1 MAHDMVGYEDLPVV
15 RLDAVPR
22 RAGAAALILVGLG
35 AIALILALLTGATRA
50 WRAYLFNWLFW
61 TSIAQG
67 PVILAASV
75 VMTRGV
81 WSRSMRRIALSFVAF
96 LPLSFLL
103 MIPLF
108 FVGDRI
114 FPWTQMELVPGK
126 EAWLNVPFVAARNIF
141 LFGALVL
148 VSLFFA
154 YWALRPD
161 IGLLRDEVPPR
172 LRGLYERLSR
182 GWRGQEAEET
192 LAHHKLARLAPV
204 LVLVYALAFSF
215 LAFDLVM
222 SLEPSWWSTL
232 LGPYFFM
239 GAFLGG
245 IAVTAVVA
253 VVFRQTLGL
262 AASIEPVQLHDI
274 GKLTFAFVIFWTYLF
289 WAQFIV
295 IWYGLLPYEQSFVIR
310 RFDQP
315 FSGVALFVIF
325 AMFVVPFF
333 GLLGVK
339 AKKTPA
345 VLATFATI
353 VLVGLWVERYLLVY
367 PSYYFGQDQLVF
379 GWQEIGIGL
388 GFAGLLLGSLLF
400 FATRFPLFQL
410 WQPLSELELL
420 GSSAEPPG
428 EVVTAE

>member
-1 MAHDMVGYEDLPVV
+1 MAHGTIGYEDLPVV
-15 RLDAVPR
+15 RLEAVPR
-22 RAGAAALILVGLG
+22 RAGATALLLVAAGAVALV
-35 AIALILALLTGATRA
+35 LALLTDATRA

-67 PVILAASV
+67 AVLLGATV

-81 WSRSMRRIALSFVAF
+81 WSRSLRRIALSFVAF
-96 LPLSFLL
+96 LPLAFLL
-103 MIPLF
+103 LIPLF
-108 FVGDRI
+108 FVGERI
-114 FPWTQMELVPGK
+114 FPWTDMELPAGK

-148 VSLFFA
+148 VSLAFA

-161 IGLLRDEVPPR
+161 VGLLRDSAPLR
-172 LRGLYERLSR
+172 LRGWYERLSR

-192 LAHHKLARLAPV
+192 QAHHKLARLAPV
-204 LVLVYALAFSF
+204 FTLVYALAFSF

-222 SLEPSWWSTL
+222 SLEPNWWSTL

-239 GAFLGG
+239 AAFLGG
-245 IAVTAVVA
+245 IAATAVVS
-253 VVFRQTLGL
+253 VVYRQSLGL
-262 AASIEPVQLHDI
+262 AEAIEPTQLHDI
-274 GKLTFAFVIFWTYLF
+274 GKLTFAFVIFWAYLF

-295 IWYGLLPYEQSFVIR
+295 IWYGLLPHEQSFVVR
-310 RFDQP
+310 RFSDP
-315 FSGVALFVIF
+315 FGGVAIFVLC

-339 AKKTPA
+339 PKKTPA
-345 VLATFATI
+345 LLATFSVI
-353 VLVGLWVERYLLVY
+353 VLIGLWVERYLLIY
-367 PSYYFGQDQLVF
+367 PSYYFAADELVF

-388 GFAGLLLGSLLF
+388 GFAGLMLGSLLF

-420 GSSAEPPG
+420 GDTGEPPIDR
-428 EVVTAE
+428 VTAE